1 MLGVSSRRWISAARF
16 GSDFYDELI
25 AACRALSFSPQVRF
39 ESRGAETMLALVAAG
54 LGVSIR
60 PQPYRNLART
70 GVAFRPLQGRPPT
83 TATSQADTSPVLR
96 RFLQVLSDS
105 E

>member
-1 MLGVSSRRWISAARF
+1 
-16 GSDFYDELI
+16 
-25 AACRALSFSPQVRF
+25 
-39 ESRGAETMLALVAAG
+39 MLALVAAG

-83 TATSQADTSPVLR
+83 TAPQAATSQADTSPVLR
-96 RFLQVLSDS
+96 RLLQVLSDS
-105 E
+105 G